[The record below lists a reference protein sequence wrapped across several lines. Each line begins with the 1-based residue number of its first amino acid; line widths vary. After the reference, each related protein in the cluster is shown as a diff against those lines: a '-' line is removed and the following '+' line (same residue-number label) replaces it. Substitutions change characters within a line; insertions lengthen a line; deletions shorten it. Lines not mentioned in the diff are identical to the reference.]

1 MKYSRQSH
9 KTIYLYSCHVYKIRP
24 KLCWLDASVIRLFWD
39 RSKEVTEHLYS
50 WTKYAFVC
58 IKHSLNHKNWSEQHA
73 LQNPGMLGKWAFA
86 TVITRKHQLSISC
99 EVYTTQSHTRPNT
112 LSISSPLIILCFWAQ
127 GILLSLPAVAAPV
140 LRHMSLLWGGL
151 KPAPHGTAGSHSAT
165 DFSG

>member
-50 WTKYAFVC
+50 WTKYAFVS

-73 LQNPGMLGKWAFA
+73 LQNPGMLGKWAFS
-86 TVITRKHQLSISC
+86 TVIIRKHQLSIYC
-99 EVYTTQSHTRPNT
+99 EVYTQSHTRPNT
-112 LSISSPLIILCFWAQ
+112 LSISSPLIGGGYPLF
-127 GILLSLPAVAAPV
+127 LSSGDPAVTSCGGRSCPSPHV
-140 LRHMSLLWGGL
+140 SPLRG
-151 KPAPHGTAGSHSAT
+151 AQTCAT
-165 DFSG
+165 RDSG